1 VTVPPTPVSLRVK
14 PGPSRL
20 AVTGIGNAMLDI
32 ISRDSNEVY
41 KSLGLV
47 KSTMTLIERDQLD
60 VFYRAMGETTEMS
73 GGSVANSIAGIAA
86 LGGTCGYIGKVA
98 DDEFGQRFTDDLRS
112 LGVELDLAIA
122 SQGEGVTG
130 RCHVFITDDAQRT
143 MATYLGA
150 SNQLRVADVKEDL
163 IARSEITYVEG
174 YLYDLAPA
182 KQAIQKVVNFAHVHD
197 SMVALSLSDMFCVD
211 RHRRDFL
218 ELVTHDVDVLLAN
231 RDEILSLFQ
240 TDSLE
245 RAFANLEELGVLAV
259 VTRGPLGADVAT
271 VSGVVNVPAHP
282 VEDVIDQNGAGDM
295 FASGFLYGLA
305 LGADPVEAA
314 ELGSLC
320 AGEII
325 AHLGA
330 RPEGD
335 LEELAIAAGLL

>member
-1 VTVPPTPVSLRVK
+1 
-14 PGPSRL
+14 
-20 AVTGIGNAMLDI
+20 MLDI
-32 ISRDSNEVY
+32 ISQDSAEVY
-41 KSLGLV
+41 ATLGLV
-47 KSTMTLIERDQLD
+47 KSTMTLIEEDQLD
-60 VFYRAMGETTEMS
+60 KFYHAMGPTIQMS
-73 GGSVANSIAGIAA
+73 GGSVANSIAGVAA

-98 DDEFGQRFTDDLRS
+98 DDEFGERFTHDLRS

-122 SQGEGVTG
+122 REGEGVTG

-150 SNQLRVADVKEDL
+150 SNQLRVSDINETL

-182 KQAIQKVVNFAHVHD
+182 KEAIQKVVNFAHQHD

-240 TDSLE
+240 AQTLDQ
-245 RAFANLEELGVLAV
+245 AFGSLEELGVLAA
-259 VTRGPLGADVAT
+259 VTLGPLGADVAT
-271 VSGVVNVPAHP
+271 VSGVVNVPAHE
-282 VEDVIDQNGAGDM
+282 VDHVVDQNGAGDM

-330 RPEGD
+330 RPEND

>member
-1 VTVPPTPVSLRVK
+1 
-14 PGPSRL
+14 
-20 AVTGIGNAMLDI
+20 MLDI
-32 ISRDSNEVY
+32 ISQDSHNVY
-41 KSLGLV
+41 ASLGLV
-47 KSTMTLIERDQLD
+47 KSTMTLIEEDQLD
-60 VFYRAMGETTEMS
+60 RFYSAMGSTIQMS
-73 GGSVANSIAGIAA
+73 GGSVANSIAGVAA

-98 DDEFGQRFTDDLRS
+98 DDEFGERFTHDLRS

-122 SQGEGVTG
+122 KDGEGVTG

-150 SNQLRVADVKEDL
+150 SNQLRVSDINETL

-182 KQAIQKVVNFAHVHD
+182 KEAIQKVVNFAHLHD

-231 RDEILSLFQ
+231 QDEILSLFQ
-240 TDSLE
+240 AESLE
-245 RAFANLEELGVLAV
+245 QAFGLLEELGVLAV

-271 VSGVVNVPAHP
+271 VSGVVNVPAHD
-282 VEDVIDQNGAGDM
+282 VEHVIDQNGAGDM

-330 RPEGD
+330 RPESD
-335 LEELAIAAGLL
+335 LEELAIEAGLL

>member
-1 VTVPPTPVSLRVK
+1 
-14 PGPSRL
+14 
-20 AVTGIGNAMLDI
+20 MLDI
-32 ISRDSNEVY
+32 ISQDSEEVY
-41 KSLGLV
+41 ATLGLV
-47 KSTMTLIERDQLD
+47 KSTMTLIEEDQLD
-60 VFYRAMGETTEMS
+60 KFYHAMGPTIQMS
-73 GGSVANSIAGIAA
+73 GGSVANSIAGVAA

-98 DDEFGQRFTDDLRS
+98 DDEFGERFTHDLRS

-122 SQGEGVTG
+122 REGEGVTG

-150 SNQLRVADVKEDL
+150 SNQLRVSDINETL

-182 KQAIQKVVNFAHVHD
+182 KEAIQKVVNFAHQHD

-240 TDSLE
+240 AQTLDQ
-245 RAFANLEELGVLAV
+245 AFGSLEELGLLAV

-271 VSGVVNVPAHP
+271 VSGVVNVPAHE
-282 VEDVIDQNGAGDM
+282 VDHVVDQNGAGDM

-330 RPEGD
+330 RPEND